1 MYNRTMLVALHDVQ
15 WIVCYMYS
23 NVLHVQTCMFEQCFK
38 YYIHDRTMFNVL
50 LYDRT
55 RLNMIAMP
63 MYSNVFFI
71 HTLKNIKLAH
81 LPNSICVL
89 WDSVNFT
96 MILLSFQNNNGV
108 FHQIYFVLVISETQN
123 KILLLIV

>member
-1 MYNRTMLVALHDVQ
+1 MSEH
-15 WIVCYMYS
+15 S
-23 NVLHVQTCMFEQCFK
+23 NVLHVQKCMFEQCFK
-38 YYIHDRTMFNVL
+38 YYIHDRTMFDVL

-55 RLNMIAMP
+55 RLNVIAMP

-96 MILLSFQNNNGV
+96 MILMSFQNNDGFFFKV
-108 FHQIYFVLVISETQN
+108 HQIYFVLVISETQY
-123 KILLLIV
+123 KVLLLIV